1 MTSAPDAAPRH
12 PHVAQLLLLA
22 SVFAVAIC
30 GLVYQLV
37 AGAISSYLFGDAVT
51 QFSLVIG
58 VFLSAM
64 GVGSFLSQFVRRR
77 LLATFVELEIW
88 IGFLGGISSLA
99 MFAVSAFA
107 DEVFAPFFYSLC
119 AVLGILVGLE
129 IPLLVRILGQW
140 RDAEAETSEEEGDKA
155 ETAAV
160 KKDPSADSGS
170 PWNQALSNVLALDY
184 LGALAGSLLFPFFA
198 LPFFGISRA
207 SVVFGIMNLAVAA
220 AGLALVPG
228 NRLGQMVRW
237 CAATGILVATFF
249 YSATWIG
256 FLEDRLYQD
265 QIVAAE
271 DTRYQRIVLTRWR
284 DDVRLYLN
292 GHLQFSSVDE
302 ARYHES
308 LVIPALQATRARQV
322 LVLGGGDGLA
332 VREILKYPHVE
343 HVTLVDIDPAMT
355 RLAAERPELAQLHG
369 GVFDSPKLT
378 VVHQDAMSFLENDS
392 SFYQTILIDLPDP
405 STSTLAKLYSRSFYA
420 LALRRLTQDG
430 VLVTQATSPFFARQ
444 AFWCV
449 ATTLEAVTDA
459 EDLAAGLPAVRTYP
473 YRVHVPSFGEWGFIM
488 ASRREVDVASL
499 GVDVETRFLD
509 EEVLRGMFAFGKDI
523 QRVDV
528 EVNRLDDPVLHR
540 YYQKGWGTYN
550 Q

>member
-12 PHVAQLLLLA
+12 PQVAHFLLLA

-64 GVGSFLSQFVRRR
+64 GVGSFLSQYIRRH

-88 IGFLGGISSLA
+88 IGFVGGISSLA

-107 DEVFAPFFYSLC
+107 DDIFAPFFYSLC

-140 RDAEAETSEEEGDKA
+140 RDAAKDDDGNGVTQDAEAPRT
-155 ETAAV
+155 
-160 KKDPSADSGS
+160 DPSADSES

-228 NRLGQMVRW
+228 NRLGQIVRW
-237 CAATGILVATFF
+237 CTATGLLVATFF

-271 DTRYQRIVLTRWR
+271 DTAYQRIVLTRWR

-308 LVIPALQATRARQV
+308 LVIPALQATRARHV

-343 HVTLVDIDPAMT
+343 HITLVDIDPAMT
-355 RLAAERPELAQLHG
+355 RLAAERPELANLHG
-369 GVFDSPKLT
+369 GVFESPKLT
-378 VVHQDAMSFLENDS
+378 VVHQDAMSFLENDRG
-392 SFYQTILIDLPDP
+392 FYDAILIDLPDP
-405 STSTLAKLYSRSFYA
+405 STATLAKLYSRSFYA
-420 LALRRLTQDG
+420 LAVRRMTQDG

-473 YRVHVPSFGEWGFIM
+473 YRVHVPSFGEWGFIL

-509 EEVLRGMFAFGKDI
+509 ADVLRGMFAFGKDI
-523 QRVDV
+523 QPVEV